1 MSKFSRFQK
10 FAAVLGVGTVSGAA
24 AIYYNGYVSPK
35 EQYESPYNNTPKFPG
50 VGELTPSIKWDSNW
64 DRRDPKSLI
73 KPKKLEAITD
83 ENKYNAEIEAHK
95 PRAARHVLLIRHGQ
109 YNLSG
114 STDTQRI
121 LTELGRNQADCTGK
135 RLQHLALPYSQLVR
149 STMTRAQE
157 TAKIIETSLPNVP
170 VVDDSLL
177 VEGCPIL
184 PEPPFGGWRPGIQYF
199 QDGPRIEAAFRK
211 YFHRASPKQEKD
223 SYTIIVCHANVIRD
237 PENDPELGDQGVQQV
252 GVQGVQQVDVQGVQQ
267 VGPDGLGRYVAPIA
281 NPPRIDEVQQRG
293 EIENHRT
300 NCLTCRQL
308 ILISET
314 YD

>member
-1 MSKFSRFQK
+1 MSRFSRLQK

-24 AIYYNGYVSPK
+24 AIYYNGYISPK
-35 EQYESPYNNTPKFPG
+35 EKYESTYNNSPKFPG
-50 VGELTPSIKWDSNW
+50 VGELTPSVKWDSNW

-73 KPKKLEAITD
+73 KPNKLETIFSD

-95 PRAARHVLLIRHGQ
+95 PRAARHLLLIRHGQ
-109 YNLSG
+109 YNLNG

-135 RLQHLALPYSQLVR
+135 RLQHLALPYSLIVR

-223 SYTIIVCHANVIRD
+223 SYTIIVCHANVIRYLVCRALQFP
-237 PENDPELGDQGVQQV
+237 PEAWSRLSLKHASITWISIQPS
-252 GVQGVQQVDVQGVQQ
+252 
-267 VGPDGLGRYVAPIA
+267 GRDTYAREICKGKKIMETIGW
-281 NPPRIDEVQQRG
+281 NIQR
-293 EIENHRT
+293 
-300 NCLTCRQL
+300 LFP
-308 ILISET
+308 
-314 YD
+314 YDD